1 MAIYKYPSTTENSVM
16 PFVYT
21 CPAPKTI
28 LNRLDKLFVYGNY
41 EEIKLAE
48 SQLTLPFVI
57 MENRAKRLGLLDCVA
72 YGRYFFYVLTLLNR
86 YRVQEI
92 FHCQRM
98 LRDRLKTES
107 KNTLLIML

>member
-72 YGRYFFYVLTLLNR
+72 YGRYLFLCPYPF
-86 YRVQEI
+86 
-92 FHCQRM
+92 
-98 LRDRLKTES
+98 ES
-107 KNTLLIML
+107 LSCAGDFPLSENA